1 MKKVKNVFSLVC
13 GVIVLTLSLS
23 ICTTFNL
30 YEIKK
35 KSVSP
40 EITHID
46 VVDERNGKEE
56 LNVVDL
62 SGSIYVDFI
71 DVGQA
76 DSCAIITPHKDV
88 IVIDA
93 GEKKDASQIIDQLNK
108 YEFED
113 IDLMILS
120 HPNAEHI
127 GGAETLLNTYS
138 VSEVLMSSFPATSK
152 LFSSLLDCLDNND
165 IRTTQATKGM
175 TYSIDGV
182 NIEVIAVDTNIKDN
196 NNSSIVCKV
205 SYGDIDMLFTGDAEI
220 ETEEVILDS
229 GVNIDSEILKVGHH
243 GSDTSTS
250 EEFLDAISPELSIIS
265 VGEGNSYGHPSNEI
279 LNRLYSR
286 NIEYYR
292 TDESGTI
299 ELEIDGK
306 NIFSKFNN

>member
-13 GVIVLTLSLS
+13 GMIVLTLSLS
-23 ICTTFNL
+23 SCTTFDL
-30 YEIKK
+30 YEIKT

-40 EITHID
+40 EITPID
-46 VVDERNGKEE
+46 VVDERNEKEE

-93 GEKKDASQIIDQLNK
+93 GEKKDASQIINQLNK

-120 HPNAEHI
+120 HPHADHI
-127 GGAETLLNTYS
+127 GGAETLLNTYP

-175 TYSIDGV
+175 IYYIDGV

-220 ETEEVILDS
+220 ETEKVILDS
-229 GVNIDSEILKVGHH
+229 GVNIDCEILKVGHH

-250 EEFLDAISPELSIIS
+250 EGFLDVISPELCIIS
-265 VGEGNSYGHPSNEI
+265 VGEGNSYGHPSQNI
-279 LNRLYSR
+279 LKQLQNK